1 MNAKPR
7 PCPALLPDMSEKQKK
22 STRARWRSHLH
33 AWILEHD
40 PTFLDNITNLTN
52 RVQRGQSTIREY
64 ASARSTLEERSVRR
78 GLSSMERDLAAYN
91 NCVMDWWAI
100 ELTDAKRYGEGAVLA

>member
-1 MNAKPR
+1 MNRNTR

-22 STRARWRSHLH
+22 LTRLRWRSHLH

-40 PTFLDNITNLTN
+40 PTFLDNIINLTN
-52 RVQRGQSTIREY
+52 RVQRGQSTTSEY
-64 ASARSTLEERSVRR
+64 SSARSTLEERSVRR
-78 GLSSMERDLAAYN
+78 GLSSMERDLTAYN
-91 NCVMDWWAI
+91 SCVKDWWAV

>member
-1 MNAKPR
+1 MKQKPR

-22 STRARWRSHLH
+22 TTRARWRSHLH

-40 PTFLDNITNLTN
+40 QTFLDNVINLTN
-52 RVQRGQSTIREY
+52 RQREGRVTTTEY
-64 ASARSTLEERSVRR
+64 TAAYATLEERSVRR

-91 NCVMDWWAI
+91 SCVMDWWGR